1 MVGLTV
7 EDLVIRP
14 ADPVIWH
21 DVECAD
27 YTADLDAW
35 RTLAQE
41 RGAPV
46 LDLGCGTGRVAL
58 DLAESGFP
66 VLGVD
71 ADPSLVAAL
80 TSRAERRG
88 LPVEA
93 HAADVRALSL
103 GDRRFPL
110 AVAPMQVVQLLG
122 DAAGRAAMLEAA
134 RRHLTPGGLLALA
147 LADPFEGVPPG
158 DSEPP
163 LPDMREEA
171 GWVFSSTPTAVRV
184 VPTGGVAI
192 DRVRQAVS
200 PAGDLF
206 EVPNTIVLDL
216 LGAEQL
222 EDEGRG
228 QGYEVLERRRVP
240 ETPSY
245 VGSTVVLL
253 EALA

>member
-1 MVGLTV
+1 MTTGGL
-7 EDLVIRP
+7 EIRP
-14 ADPVIWH
+14 DDPVIWH

-27 YTADLDAW
+27 YTADLEAW
-35 RTLAQE
+35 RTLAKE

-58 DLAESGFP
+58 DLAGSGFP
-66 VLGVD
+66 VVAVD
-71 ADPSLVAAL
+71 ADSALVEAL
-80 TSRAERRG
+80 GARAERRG

-93 HAADVRALSL
+93 RTADVRALAL

-110 AVAPMQVVQLLG
+110 AVAPMQVVQLLEG
-122 DAAGRAAMLEAA
+122 APGRADMLASV
-134 RRHLTPGGLLALA
+134 RGHLAPRGVLALA

-158 DSEPP
+158 ESEPP
-163 LPDMREEA
+163 LPDMREAE

-184 VPTGGVAI
+184 LPTGGVAI

-200 PAGDLF
+200 PAGELS
-206 EVPNTIVLDL
+206 ETPNTIVLDL
-216 LGAEQL
+216 VGAQEL
-222 EDEGRG
+222 EDEGRR
-228 QGYEVLERRRVP
+228 QGYRALERRRAP

-253 EALA
+253 EAPA